1 MQPPLPPEPV
11 PRGIAAPGLLSYL
24 LVSKY
29 VDHLPLYR
37 LESIFA
43 RLGWDVSRSTLCDL
57 TLRCGQVMTPLY
69 RRMCRRVL
77 LGHSLHTDDTALVL
91 LDPRRTAHAWVYV
104 GDAANPYTVFDLSV
118 GHSHEFPQAFLK
130 GYTGFIHAD
139 GFAGYDAIYRA
150 GAIHAGCWAH
160 ARRYFFDARLVSP
173 ELAHEALARIRT
185 LYAVEAD
192 AKVRHHTGAELAAY
206 RREHAGPVFDAFA
219 MWLAERAPQVL
230 PKSKIGEAFTYATN
244 QIAASYCLL
253 CHARRFATTLLFCAV
268 PPTEFYC
275 FGRGFGQV
283 NPVGRCLAPSRD
295 RSRSRRSR
303 RNSSASAQMI
313 HCRWAGAR
321 RA

>member
-1 MQPPLPPEPV
+1 MA
-11 PRGIAAPGLLSYL
+11 RGCGDVLT
-24 LVSKY
+24 
-29 VDHLPLYR
+29 PLYR
-37 LESIFA
+37 L
-43 RLGWDVSRSTLCDL
+43 
-57 TLRCGQVMTPLY
+57 
-69 RRMCRRVL
+69 MCRRVL
-77 LGHSLHTDDTALVL
+77 LGHALHTDDTPIVL
-91 LDPRRTAHAWVYV
+91 LDPKRTARAWVYV

-118 GHSHEFPQAFLK
+118 GHTQDAPQAFLK
-130 GYTGFIHAD
+130 GFTGFVHAD
-139 GFAGYDAIYRA
+139 GYAGYEALYRA
-150 GAIHAGCWAH
+150 GATHVGCWAH
-160 ARRYFFDARLVSP
+160 CRRYFFEARLSSP
-173 ELAHEALARIRT
+173 ELAHEALARIRA
-185 LYAVEAD
+185 LYAVETD
-192 AKVRHHTGAELAAY
+192 AKALTLVGAELAAY
-206 RREHAGPVFDAFA
+206 RREHAGPVLAAFGA
-219 MWLAERAPQVL
+219 WLAEHAPRVL
-230 PKSKIGEAFTYATN
+230 PKSKIGEAFTYALN